1 MRKEYLMDDSM
12 KKTIKDISEIITGE
26 DKVKSKVA
34 DYIKGM
40 KSKIEMKLFIVF
52 LYRRLNDMLR
62 KFIEEIKKTE
72 NEEELSPSFFSILL
86 IDSFFEKKEKIF
98 LRDIISDISH
108 QLKTPLSSLK
118 VFNELLLNNLV
129 ENTDD
134 KYYAE
139 NTHRVWPKQRS
150 IKL

>member
-52 LYRRLNDMLR
+52 LYRRLNDILKSEKCYPVIIAMHHPC
-62 KFIEEIKKTE
+62 FEPGGW
-72 NEEELSPSFFSILL
+72 LS
-86 IDSFFEKKEKIF
+86 EKI
-98 LRDIISDISH
+98 
-108 QLKTPLSSLK
+108 LKNREL
-118 VFNELLLNNLV
+118 FNNIV
-129 ENTDD
+129 T
-134 KYYAE
+134 KYGVACVIYGHIHSY
-139 NTHRVWPKQRS
+139 T
-150 IKL
+150 

>member
-72 NEEELSPSFFSILL
+72 NEEELSPSFF
-86 IDSFFEKKEKIF
+86 
-98 LRDIISDISH
+98 
-108 QLKTPLSSLK
+108 QP
-118 VFNELLLNNLV
+118 LLLSF
-129 ENTDD
+129 
-134 KYYAE
+134 
-139 NTHRVWPKQRS
+139 Q
-150 IKL
+150 IC

>member
-12 KKTIKDISEIITGE
+12 KKTIQDISEIITGE

-86 IDSFFEKKEKIF
+86 IDSFFEKKEKILKLSKFSFEDNVINQILIIVF
-98 LRDIISDISH
+98 LRMGF
-108 QLKTPLSSLK
+108 T
-118 VFNELLLNNLV
+118 
-129 ENTDD
+129 
-134 KYYAE
+134 
-139 NTHRVWPKQRS
+139 
-150 IKL
+150 